1 MTSVMYHGDTLHCCA
16 SNAYLFMRGG
26 TNTIRIFVDVYDQ
39 ELWHCVDPMLLL
51 RVLAATALGLA
62 FKIEVRHRQGRLDG
76 AFGISTWFCAKN
88 FFCVA
93 FLLGILAAITQ

>member
-1 MTSVMYHGDTLHCCA
+1 
-16 SNAYLFMRGG
+16 MRGG

-51 RVLAATALGLA
+51 RVLAETALGLA
-62 FKIEVRHRQGRLDG
+62 CQIEVRHRQGPLDG

-88 FFCVA
+88 ALCVA
-93 FLLGILAAITQ
+93 FLLGIRAAITQ